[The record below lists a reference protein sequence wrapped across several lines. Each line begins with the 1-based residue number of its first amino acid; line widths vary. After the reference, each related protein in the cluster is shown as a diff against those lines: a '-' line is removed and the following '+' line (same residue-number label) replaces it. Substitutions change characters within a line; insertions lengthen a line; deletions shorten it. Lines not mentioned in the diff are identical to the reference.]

1 MKEEQRIRFFKNKI
15 REVLTL
21 YKKEIGDTRYS
32 LYMEMVERV
41 NDYNELKEM
50 ADLEMQIDMLEYTR
64 DFIKKPLEK
73 KEVEIKDL
81 RNVFD
86 TKMWDNTSEDM
97 EEEEL
102 IEDMDSEEN
111 LALMAYVL
119 EKRLREMPEE
129 EKNREII
136 PGNRIGMEV
145 NDSIEE
151 ELMEEEYF
159 GSIEDDTE
167 DEDGIQIDEG
177 DYFGADE
184 DDEEETD
191 IDLDISEGDLEE
203 YESAEDNESDLDEE
217 ESDEYNNTEDNY
229 LDDMDIGEYMEDDED
244 DEEDDSEDSSE
255 DGKSVEDIEID
266 LDGIDGYLDDDD
278 GDEDELDINIDINED
293 ELSGYCDYDDDEDE
307 LDINIDINEDELSG
321 YCDYDDDDV
330 ETVKANRASNRKDS
344 NVNNRNNKLNVFENK
359 KTQETF
365 DIIQK
370 ITDGVSKKFLT

>member
-167 DEDGIQIDEG
+167 DEDDIQIDEG

-191 IDLDISEGDLEE
+191 IDLDISEDDLAE

-266 LDGIDGYLDDDD
+266 LDGIDGY
-278 GDEDELDINIDINED
+278 
-293 ELSGYCDYDDDEDE
+293 CDYDDDEDEDE